1 MTSNTPTLLKF
12 PTFCYNSHVGK
23 HTGTPAH
30 GLGSSEVERA
40 TQMHAALPTLGLS
53 RTKESNGGARVK
65 VSATVPTRIDLA
77 GGTLDVYPLYLF
89 EDGGLTVNAAINVY
103 GHVTVE
109 ERPDDTRIH
118 IHCEDTGTEEAFAS
132 LAEMVMGGHLDLVK
146 KALRFYHEQSNP
158 RRGLNVTTRSEA
170 PRGSGLGASSAL
182 LMALSSALNKIQDL
196 GLSKE
201 RLIDLGANIEA
212 QVLGI
217 PTGKQD
223 YFPPLFGGV
232 CSIWFDVD
240 GHRLERLDAGSDLI
254 DRLNER
260 LILTFT
266 NINRFSG
273 ATNWAM
279 LKRYVE
285 REGDT
290 VVHMRRIKEVAVA
303 LRQSLVAGDLDEF
316 ARLLAVEWAHRKA
329 LAKGVTTAEIDAM
342 IAAAAAQGARA
353 SKLCGAGG
361 GGCMITY
368 AEPDDAPAVRGA
380 LANAGATLMPFR
392 IVSEGI
398 RLQVSE

>member
-1 MTSNTPTLLKF
+1 MKASVT
-12 PTFCYNSHVGK
+12 
-23 HTGTPAH
+23 A
-30 GLGSSEVERA
+30 
-40 TQMHAALPTLGLS
+40 
-53 RTKESNGGARVK
+53 
-65 VSATVPTRIDLA
+65 PTRIDLA

-118 IHCEDTGTEEAFAS
+118 IRCEDTGIEETFAS
-132 LAEMVMGGHLDLVK
+132 LTAMPMGGHLDLAK
-146 KALRFYHEQSNP
+146 KALRFYHRQSDL
-158 RRGLNVTTRSEA
+158 RHGLNVTTRSEA

-212 QVLGI
+212 QVLGV

-240 GHRLERLDAGSDLI
+240 GHQLERLDAGNDLI
-254 DRLNER
+254 DWLNER

-266 NINRFSG
+266 NINRNSS

-290 VVHMRRIKEVAVA
+290 VSHMRRIKEVAMA
-303 LRQSLVAGDLDEF
+303 LRQSLIAGDLDKF
-316 ARLLAVEWAHRKA
+316 ARLLAVEWENRKA
-329 LAKGVTTAEIDAM
+329 LAKGVTTPEIDAM

-368 AEPDDAPAVRGA
+368 AEPGNVPAVREA

-398 RLQVSE
+398 RLEISE

>member
-1 MTSNTPTLLKF
+1 M
-12 PTFCYNSHVGK
+12 
-23 HTGTPAH
+23 
-30 GLGSSEVERA
+30 
-40 TQMHAALPTLGLS
+40 
-53 RTKESNGGARVK
+53 K
-65 VSATVPTRIDLA
+65 VSVTVPTRVDLA

-89 EDGGLTVNAAINVY
+89 EGGSLTVNAAISVY

-109 ERPDDTRIH
+109 GRPDARIH
-118 IHCEDTGTEEAFAS
+118 IRSEDAGVEETFAD
-132 LAEMVMGGHLDLVK
+132 LDEMQERMGGGLDLVK
-146 KALRFYHEQSNP
+146 KALRFYLHAKAGESTNRP
-158 RRGLNVTTRSEA
+158 RRGLNVTIRSEA
-170 PRGSGLGASSAL
+170 PRGSGLGGSSAL
-182 LMALSSALNKIQDL
+182 LMGLSSALNEIEGL

-212 QVLGI
+212 QVIGI

-240 GHRLERLDAGSDLI
+240 GHRLTRLDEGSDLI

-273 ATNWAM
+273 VTNWVM

-285 REGDT
+285 RQGDT
-290 VVHMRRIKEVAVA
+290 VARMRRIKEVALA
-303 LRQSLVAGDLDEF
+303 MHQSLAAGDMDEF
-316 ARLLAVEWAHRKA
+316 ADLLAVEWENRKT
-329 LAKGVTTAEIDAM
+329 LASGVTTPEIDAM
-342 IAAAAAQGARA
+342 IAAAEARGARA

-368 AEPDDAPAVRGA
+368 AEPEDVPAVKEA
-380 LANAGATLMPFR
+380 LADAGATVMPFH
-392 IVSEGI
+392 IVSDGI
-398 RLQVSE
+398 RMISDGG